1 MAASWIPTLVLVAGI
16 AALAPILSDFSG
28 KLGIPALVIELVLGM
43 VVGPDVLKLAHTG
56 SVVTAFSDMGLAFL
70 MFLAGYEL
78 DLMRIRG
85 RPLRLAAVSWVSS
98 AVVAVAFSLA
108 VVATGLEHDPVVFGL
123 TLTTTALGTVLPLV
137 RDAGVLDTEFGRHV
151 MAAGTIG
158 EFGPIVA
165 VSVFLTQR
173 HPAVTILLLVAF
185 FVTAVAAA
193 LLATRSQQ
201 PGVVAMLGRHLHSSS
216 QLPIRISILLIF
228 LLVYL
233 ASTLGLDVLLGAVA
247 AGIVVRLFT
256 EGDDSPVIRGKL
268 EAIGFGFLIP
278 IFFVVSGVTFD
289 LHSLLHNPRAAL
301 RIPLYLLL
309 LLVVRGAPSVL
320 VYRKQ
325 LPKREQLPLA
335 LFSVTGLPL
344 IVVIAEI
351 GVAADKMAAENAAAL
366 IAAGVL
372 SVLIFPIAGLRL
384 LQRGAPAGVPGPV
397 DPPPPP
403 PPPPRGTGSSG
414 TSAEDDPFGRG

>member
-1 MAASWIPTLVLVAGI
+1 MAADWIPTLVLVAAI
-16 AALAPILSDFSG
+16 AVLAPILAEFSG
-28 KLGIPALVIELVLGM
+28 KLGVPALVIEITLGV

-56 SVVTAFSDMGLAFL
+56 SVVSGFSDMGLAFL

-85 RPLRLAAVSWVSS
+85 RPLRLATVSWVSS
-98 AVVAVAFSLA
+98 AAVAVAFSLA

-123 TLTTTALGTVLPLV
+123 TLTTTALGTVLPLL
-137 RDAGVLDTEFGRHV
+137 RDAGAFETEFGRHV

-165 VSVFLTQR
+165 VSVFLAQR
-173 HPAVTILLLVAF
+173 HPAITILLLVVFLAI
-185 FVTAVAAA
+185 AVAAA
-193 LLATRSQQ
+193 LLATRTQQ
-201 PGVVAMLGRHLHSSS
+201 PRVVAMLGRHLHSSS
-216 QLPIRISILLIF
+216 QLPVRVSVLLIF
-228 LLVYL
+228 LLIYL
-233 ASTLGLDVLLGAVA
+233 AFTLGLDVLLGAVA
-247 AGIVVRLFT
+247 AGIVVRLVT
-256 EGDDSPVIRGKL
+256 EGDDSQVIRGKL

-289 LHSLLHNPRAAL
+289 LHSLFHNPSAAL

-309 LLVVRGAPSVL
+309 LLVVRGAPSL
-320 VYRKQ
+320 FVYRKL
-325 LPKREQLPLA
+325 LPKREQVSLA

-351 GVAADKMAAENAAAL
+351 GVAADKMTHENAAAL

-372 SVLIFPIAGLRL
+372 SVLIFPVVGLRL
-384 LQRGAPAGVPGPV
+384 LPRGTPPPAGPE
-397 DPPPPP
+397 DPPSPPSA
-403 PPPPRGTGSSG
+403 TGSSG
-414 TSAEDDPFGRG
+414 TLPEDPFGRG

>member
-16 AALAPILSDFSG
+16 AVLAPILAELSG
-28 KLGIPALVIELVLGM
+28 KLGVPAMVLEIILGI

-56 SVVTAFSDMGLAFL
+56 SVVSGFSDMGLAFL

-78 DLMRIRG
+78 DLLRIRG
-85 RPLRLAAVSWVSS
+85 RPLRLATVSWFSS
-98 AVVAVAFSLA
+98 VVVAVGFSLA
-108 VVATGLEHDPVVFGL
+108 AVATGLEHDPVVFAL
-123 TLTTTALGTVLPLV
+123 ILTTTALGTVLPVL
-137 RDAGVLDTEFGRHV
+137 RDAGVLETEFGRHV

-165 VSVFLTQR
+165 VSVFLTER
-173 HPAVTILLLVAF
+173 HPAITILLLVVF
-185 FVTAVAAA
+185 FVTAVSAA
-193 LLATRSQQ
+193 LLATRNQQ
-201 PGVVAMLGRHLHSSS
+201 PHVVAMLGRHLHSSS
-216 QLPIRISILLIF
+216 QLPIRISVLLILLLI
-228 LLVYL
+228 YL
-233 ASTLGLDVLLGAVA
+233 AFTLGLDVLLGAVA
-247 AGIVVRLFT
+247 AGVVVRLFT

-289 LHSLLHNPRAAL
+289 LHSLFHNPSAAL

-309 LLVVRGAPSVL
+309 LLAARGAPSLL

-325 LPKREQLPLA
+325 LTRREQVPLA

-351 GVAADKMAAENAAAL
+351 GVAADKMTHENAAAL
-366 IAAGVL
+366 IAAGIL
-372 SVLIFPIAGLRL
+372 SVLIFPVVGLRL
-384 LQRGAPAGVPGPV
+384 LQRGAPAGSSGAPSEG
-397 DPPPPP
+397 DPL
-403 PPPPRGTGSSG
+403 GTG
-414 TSAEDDPFGRG
+414 

>member
-16 AALAPILSDFSG
+16 AALAPVLAEFSG
-28 KLGIPALVIELVLGM
+28 KLGIPAMVIELILGVM
-43 VVGPDVLKLAHTG
+43 VGPDVLKLAHTG
-56 SVVTAFSDMGLAFL
+56 SVVAAFSDLGLAFL

-85 RPLRLAAVSWVSS
+85 RPLRLATASWVSS
-98 AVVAVAFSLA
+98 AAIAVAFSLA

-123 TLTTTALGTVLPLV
+123 TLTTTALGTVLPLI
-137 RDAGVLDTEFGRHV
+137 RDAGVLETEFGRHV

-173 HPAVTILLLVAF
+173 HPAITILLLVVFLA
-185 FVTAVAAA
+185 TAVGAALAAA
-193 LLATRSQQ
+193 RRQQ
-201 PGVVAMLGRHLHSSS
+201 PRVVAMLGRHLHSSS

-256 EGDDSPVIRGKL
+256 QGDDSPVIRGKL

-309 LLVVRGAPSVL
+309 LLVVRGAPSLL

-325 LPKREQLPLA
+325 LPKRQQLSLA

-351 GVAADKMAAENAAAL
+351 GVAADKMAPENAAAL

-372 SVLIFPIAGLRL
+372 SVLIFPIVGLRL
-384 LQRGAPAGVPGPV
+384 LPRGTPAAAGPE
-397 DPPPPP
+397 DPPSPSSA
-403 PPPPRGTGSSG
+403 TGSSG
-414 TSAEDDPFGRG
+414 SPPEDPLGRG

>member
-1 MAASWIPTLVLVAGI
+1 M
-16 AALAPILSDFSG
+16 
-28 KLGIPALVIELVLGM
+28 
-43 VVGPDVLKLAHTG
+43 
-56 SVVTAFSDMGLAFL
+56 
-70 MFLAGYEL
+70 
-78 DLMRIRG
+78 
-85 RPLRLAAVSWVSS
+85 
-98 AVVAVAFSLA
+98 
-108 VVATGLEHDPVVFGL
+108 
-123 TLTTTALGTVLPLV
+123 
-137 RDAGVLDTEFGRHV
+137 
-151 MAAGTIG
+151 
-158 EFGPIVA
+158 
-165 VSVFLTQR
+165 
-173 HPAVTILLLVAF
+173 
-185 FVTAVAAA
+185 
-193 LLATRSQQ
+193 
-201 PGVVAMLGRHLHSSS
+201 
-216 QLPIRISILLIF
+216 
-228 LLVYL
+228 
-233 ASTLGLDVLLGAVA
+233 
-247 AGIVVRLFT
+247 
-256 EGDDSPVIRGKL
+256 
-268 EAIGFGFLIP
+268 
-278 IFFVVSGVTFD
+278 VSGVTFD

>member
-16 AALAPILSDFSG
+16 AVLAPILAEFSG
-28 KLGIPALVIELVLGM
+28 RLGVPALVLEITLGV

-56 SVVTAFSDMGLAFL
+56 GVVSGFSDLGLAFL

-78 DLMRIRG
+78 DLQRIRG
-85 RPLRLAAVSWVSS
+85 RPLRLATVSWVSS
-98 AVVAVAFSLA
+98 AVVAVGISLA

-123 TLTTTALGTVLPLV
+123 TLTTTALGTVLPLL
-137 RDAGVLDTEFGRHV
+137 RDAGGLDTEFGRHV

-173 HPAVTILLLVAF
+173 HPAITILLLVVFLA
-185 FVTAVAAA
+185 TAVAAA
-193 LLATRSQQ
+193 LLATRTQQ
-201 PGVVAMLGRHLHSSS
+201 PRVVAMLSRHLHSSS
-216 QLPIRISILLIF
+216 QLPIRVSVLLIF

-233 ASTLGLDVLLGAVA
+233 AFTLGLDVLLGAVA
-247 AGIVVRLFT
+247 AGIVVRLVT

-289 LHSLLHNPRAAL
+289 LRSLFHNPSAAL

-309 LLVVRGAPSVL
+309 LLVVRGAPSLL
-320 VYRKQ
+320 VYRKY
-325 LPKREQLPLA
+325 LPRREQVSLA

-351 GVAADKMAAENAAAL
+351 GVAADKMTHENAAAL

-372 SVLIFPIAGLRL
+372 SVLIFPVVGLRL
-384 LQRGAPAGVPGPV
+384 L
-397 DPPPPP
+397 
-403 PPPPRGTGSSG
+403 PRGTPAVPAGPENPPSAPGSAG
-414 TSAEDDPFGRG
+414 PPPEDDPFGRG

>member
-16 AALAPILSDFSG
+16 AVLAPILAEFTG
-28 KLGIPALVIELVLGM
+28 KLGVPAMVIELILGM

-85 RPLRLAAVSWVSS
+85 RPLRLATVSWVSS
-98 AVVAVAFSLA
+98 AVVAVGFSLA
-108 VVATGLEHDPVVFGL
+108 VVATGLEHHPVVFGL
-123 TLTTTALGTVLPLV
+123 ILTTTALGTVLPVL
-137 RDAGVLDTEFGRHV
+137 RDAGVLKTEFGRHV

-158 EFGPIVA
+158 EFGPIV
-165 VSVFLTQR
+165 VGSVFLTQR
-173 HPAVTILLLVAF
+173 DPVITILLLVVF
-185 FVTAVAAA
+185 FATAVAAA
-193 LLATRSQQ
+193 LLATRTQ
-201 PGVVAMLGRHLHSSS
+201 PPRVVAMLGRHLHSSS
-216 QLPIRISILLIF
+216 QLPVRISVLLIF

-289 LHSLLHNPRAAL
+289 LHSLLHSPSAAL

-309 LLVVRGAPSVL
+309 LLAVRGVPSLL
-320 VYRKQ
+320 VYRKH
-325 LPKREQLPLA
+325 LPKNQLLPLA

-351 GVAADKMAAENAAAL
+351 GVAANKVTHENAAAL

-372 SVLIFPIAGLRL
+372 SVLIFPIVGLRL
-384 LQRGAPAGVPGPV
+384 LQRGARPS
-397 DPPPPP
+397 
-403 PPPPRGTGSSG
+403 RGET
-414 TSAEDDPFGRG
+414 DLRG

>member
-16 AALAPILSDFSG
+16 AVLAPILGEFSG
-28 KLGIPALVIELVLGM
+28 KLGIPAMVIELVLGV

-56 SVVTAFSDMGLAFL
+56 SVVSAFSDMGLAFL

-85 RPLRLAAVSWVSS
+85 RPLRLATASWVSS

-108 VVATGLEHDPVVFGL
+108 VVATGLEHDPLVFGL
-123 TLTTTALGTVLPLV
+123 TLTTTALGTVLPLI
-137 RDAGVLDTEFGRHV
+137 RDAGVLETEFGQHV

-173 HPAVTILLLVAF
+173 HPAITILLLVVFLA
-185 FVTAVAAA
+185 TAVAAA
-193 LLATRSQQ
+193 LLATRTQQ
-201 PGVVAMLGRHLHSSS
+201 PRVVAMLGRHLHSSS
-216 QLPIRISILLIF
+216 QLPIRVSILLIF

-289 LHSLLHNPRAAL
+289 LHSLLHNPSAAL

-309 LLVVRGAPSVL
+309 LLVVRGAPSL
-320 VYRKQ
+320 WVYRKQ
-325 LPKREQLPLA
+325 LPRPQRLALA

-351 GVAADKMAAENAAAL
+351 GVAADKMAPENAAAL

-372 SVLIFPIAGLRL
+372 SVLIFPIVGLRL
-384 LQRGAPAGVPGPV
+384 LPRGTPAASAGPV
-397 DPPPPP
+397 DPPSPPSA
-403 PPPPRGTGSSG
+403 TGSSG
-414 TSAEDDPFGRG
+414 PPHEDPFGRG